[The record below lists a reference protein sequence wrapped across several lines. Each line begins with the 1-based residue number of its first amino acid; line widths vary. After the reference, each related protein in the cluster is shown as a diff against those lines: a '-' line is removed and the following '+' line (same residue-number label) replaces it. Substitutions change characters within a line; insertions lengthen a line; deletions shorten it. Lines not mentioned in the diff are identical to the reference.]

1 MTGVPRVVRRGTAF
15 ASTHNPTRLLP
26 SFAREGA
33 PSIHSFTR
41 EKSLS
46 DEKN

>member
-33 PSIHSFTR
+33 PSIRFTR